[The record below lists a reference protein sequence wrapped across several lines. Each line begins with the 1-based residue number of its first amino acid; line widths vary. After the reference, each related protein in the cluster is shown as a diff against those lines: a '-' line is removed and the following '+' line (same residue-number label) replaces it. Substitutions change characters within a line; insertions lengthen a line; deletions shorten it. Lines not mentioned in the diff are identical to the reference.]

1 MNFMSKIRPQILV
14 SIIGL
19 SVIAVMGIQNGNIE
33 VTTGCI
39 GGITGLGFKLLEHE
53 S

>member
-14 SIIGL
+14 AIIGL
-19 SVIAVMGIQNGNIE
+19 SLIAILGIQHGNIE
-33 VTTGCI
+33 VTTGCL
-39 GGITGLGFKLLEHE
+39 GGITGLGFKLLENE

>member
-14 SIIGL
+14 AIIGL
-19 SVIAVMGIQNGNIE
+19 SLIAILGIQHGNIE

-39 GGITGLGFKLLEHE
+39 GGITGLGFKLLENE

>member
-1 MNFMSKIRPQILV
+1 MSKIRPQILV

-19 SVIAVMGIQNGNIE
+19 SLIAILGIQHGNIE

-39 GGITGLGFKLLEHE
+39 GGITGLGFKLLENE
-53 S
+53 N